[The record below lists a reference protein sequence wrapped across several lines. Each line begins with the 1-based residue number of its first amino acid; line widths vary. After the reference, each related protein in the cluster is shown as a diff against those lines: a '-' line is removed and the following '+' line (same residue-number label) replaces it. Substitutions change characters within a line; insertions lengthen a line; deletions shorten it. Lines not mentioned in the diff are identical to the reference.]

1 MSSDAP
7 RLVSWLACKT
17 SKAEVILVSCG
28 LTHPLWQ
35 RRPRL
40 TGPRRTGTR
49 QSPGHPMSYLS
60 LNGSPGLPMATQ
72 LFCGFQC
79 SPVTAAVAP
88 PASPFSFLLLP
99 PLPLWSVL
107 VDSSHVFRDDMTLHK
122 EDQSWLYSPWK
133 ESQRAGVTLEPPHCL
148 LGVLHRTG
156 PLHDQK
162 LIFYILWGSIF

>member
-40 TGPRRTGTR
+40 TGPRRTGTW
-49 QSPGHPMSYLS
+49 QSLGHPMSYLS

-99 PLPLWSVL
+99 PLPLWSVSGWRL
-107 VDSSHVFRDDMTLHK
+107 PCFQRRRD
-122 EDQSWLYSPWK
+122 P
-133 ESQRAGVTLEPPHCL
+133 SQRGPELAVLSLERVSESRGDPGAPTLPTWGPPQD
-148 LGVLHRTG
+148 RTS
-156 PLHDQK
+156 P
-162 LIFYILWGSIF
+162 